1 MFSVAFSK
9 LGEGES
15 NNPTNNVP
23 LKFGPVTQTG
33 GHRRLNVAVT
43 RAKREMIVFC
53 SFDPN
58 DMKIRPTSPH
68 EAILLQKF
76 LALAKNPER
85 SGDIAIRVPR
95 SFHIEELAQ
104 SIKEMGY
111 RVQTQL
117 GLSELR
123 VDVAVGQ
130 PGEDHWEVAVMVD
143 GPGWSNRGSA
153 EQRELLPLAVL
164 GSRGW
169 KRVMRVWLPS
179 WIHEREAVLEEIRDA
194 MDGTG
199 EEPPPDEPPDEP
211 VPEPSPAVVD
221 GGHETEFTSFV
232 PRILHDREH
241 LDSLAAP
248 ERWAP
253 NYLREVEEAVVSTI
267 NLVLEAEAPIESHR
281 LARLVLNCWGFQ
293 QVRQNRIDSILKFI
307 PRNHLTRTPF
317 GDYVWSTP
325 SQAQSWTE
333 YRHSGPTAER
343 QPHEIAPK
351 EFTNALVD
359 LVEHHRSV
367 SKEDATRALAS
378 IFGFDRLTKKVR
390 GHIEAIIDYAI
401 QTGVLS
407 IDTDARL
414 RVTSISSPDG
424 ETQAP
429 GPRLRGSQ
437 GRTPAGRA
445 SKNG

>member
-1 MFSVAFSK
+1 
-9 LGEGES
+9 
-15 NNPTNNVP
+15 
-23 LKFGPVTQTG
+23 
-33 GHRRLNVAVT
+33 
-43 RAKREMIVFC
+43 
-53 SFDPN
+53 
-58 DMKIRPTSPH
+58 
-68 EAILLQKF
+68 
-76 LALAKNPER
+76 
-85 SGDIAIRVPR
+85 
-95 SFHIEELAQ
+95 
-104 SIKEMGY
+104 
-111 RVQTQL
+111 
-117 GLSELR
+117 
-123 VDVAVGQ
+123 
-130 PGEDHWEVAVMVD
+130 
-143 GPGWSNRGSA
+143 
-153 EQRELLPLAVL
+153 
-164 GSRGW
+164 
-169 KRVMRVWLPS
+169 
-179 WIHEREAVLEEIRDA
+179 

-211 VPEPSPAVVD
+211 PGEPPDEPVPEPLPVVVD

-232 PRILHDREH
+232 PRILQDREH

-248 ERWAP
+248 ERWVP
-253 NYLREVEEAVVSTI
+253 SYLREVEAAILSTI
-267 NLVLEAEAPIESHR
+267 DLVLEAEAPVESQR

-333 YRHSGPTAER
+333 YRPSGPTAER

-390 GHIEAIIDYAI
+390 GHVEAIIDHAI

-407 IDTDARL
+407 IDADARL
-414 RVTSISSPDG
+414 RVALVSSQVG
-424 ETQAP
+424 ETQPPAS
-429 GPRLRGSQ
+429 R
-437 GRTPAGRA
+437 GRTSAGRS
-445 SKNG
+445 SKKG